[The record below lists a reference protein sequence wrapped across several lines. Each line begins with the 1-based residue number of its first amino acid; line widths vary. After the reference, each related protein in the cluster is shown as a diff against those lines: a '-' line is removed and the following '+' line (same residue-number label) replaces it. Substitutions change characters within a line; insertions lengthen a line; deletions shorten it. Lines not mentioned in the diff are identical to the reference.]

1 MSEPNLGG
9 FNSKPSNGESKDV
22 DPITPDVD
30 QVASE
35 LPEADVDQ
43 VASELP
49 EADVASGVD
58 EIVVTEAEVTEAEV
72 TEAPVME
79 NSVEQTAS
87 EEIAQDDQTES
98 PLNLPV
104 INTTYTSPDS
114 ENIEP
119 DSSIAALP
127 EEEVEK
133 TLTEP
138 ELRERIEKLTSEID
152 ELVDVAS
159 KSDAEMESEGENLEE
174 RIRVQEEFT
183 HWVAKRRSSYAWQ
196 LLNRLESHQKN
207 LELDEKLIRDFSESA
222 VSFPEGFGE
231 SLRKWFMKR
240 FWMNFSVSW
249 IAVLLLLLVNKFSA
263 QLSSFLASM
272 FGGNSFLKAGLN
284 AFLQQA
290 IGMTLGQVIGS
301 IFGFSLLHFFG
312 LLFAFSRKNSEHGQL
327 VKEETG
333 RTLAMETGIDD
344 VRNARELIDSLHPQ
358 VPQILEVLSLSLH
371 RPWVI
376 KSDSLLFSGSVP
388 DTATLPS
395 CVEVAVPTISRKSP
409 KYEELVLRTMN
420 EIQTSAWRSEAHTEI
435 IQRLAESI
443 GFGSDGMAIREL
455 DDDQRKSGK
464 RQLILTAGQNLESAE
479 LIGEKLVEKF
489 TRITQE
495 KVLPIAQPDVVS
507 LRPNPLE
514 GLELDGSLGS
524 SSSVPISKWEEKLG
538 EIADLASPWS
548 ISSFSEKGQALNR
561 HNEVE
566 SIFIASSRVPAKDGV
581 AKTVAVNPGAR
592 PFEVAIRVDLSAWCK
607 PDEVAI
613 FSDFKPTQEQVER
626 WAAKGGSTHG
636 QKIHVEEQDEQG
648 SDGSENLVI

>member
-1 MSEPNLGG
+1 MSDQNLDG
-9 FNSKPSNGESKDV
+9 FNSKPTKAETSYV
-22 DPITPDVD
+22 DPITPEPE
-30 QVASE
+30 VASSE
-35 LPEADVDQ
+35 LTEVETEVILGVDEADV
-43 VASELP
+43 P
-49 EADVASGVD
+49 EADVAEAD
-58 EIVVTEAEVTEAEV
+58 VTEVAVLDEDSS
-72 TEAPVME
+72 EAPL
-79 NSVEQTAS
+79 N
-87 EEIAQDDQTES
+87 
-98 PLNLPV
+98 PLMT
-104 INTTYTSPDS
+104 NTTYTSPDNES
-114 ENIEP
+114 SQPEVEESVSEP
-119 DSSIAALP
+119 DSSIEALP
-127 EEEVEK
+127 KEKVERK
-133 TLTEP
+133 LTEP
-138 ELRERIEKLTSEID
+138 ELRERIAKLTSEID

-159 KSDAEMESEGENLEE
+159 KSDAEMEIEGENLEE

-240 FWMNFSVSW
+240 FWMNFSISW
-249 IAVLLLLLVNKFSA
+249 IAILLLLLVNMFSP
-263 QLSSFLASM
+263 QLSSFLANI

-284 AFLQQA
+284 AFFQQA

-301 IFGFSLLHFFG
+301 IFGFSLLHFIG
-312 LLFAFSRKNSEHGQL
+312 LLFAFSRKNSEHSQL
-327 VKEETG
+327 VAEESG
-333 RTLAMETGIDD
+333 RALAMENGIDE
-344 VRNARELIDSLHPQ
+344 VRNARELLDSLHPQ

-395 CVEVAVPTISRKSP
+395 CVEVAVPVISRKSP

-443 GFGSDGMAIREL
+443 GLGSDGMAIREL

-479 LIGEKLVEKF
+479 VIGEKLVEKF

-495 KVLPIAQPDVVS
+495 NVLPIAQPDVVS

-514 GLELDGSLGS
+514 GLELDGSIGS

-548 ISSFSEKGQALNR
+548 ILSFSEKGQALNR
-561 HNEVE
+561 HNQVE
-566 SIFIASSRVPAKDGV
+566 SIFIASSRVRSKEGV
-581 AKTVAVNPGAR
+581 EKTVAVNPGAR

-626 WAAKGGSTHG
+626 WAKGGSTHG
-636 QKIHVEEQDEQG
+636 QNVHVDGQEEKG
-648 SDGSENLVI
+648 NDGSEHLVI

>member
-1 MSEPNLGG
+1 MLIMSEPNLGG
-9 FNSKPSNGESKDV
+9 LNSRPTDDGSKYV

-30 QVASE
+30 EVISE
-35 LPEADVDQ
+35 LPEV
-43 VASELP
+43 
-49 EADVASGVD
+49 
-58 EIVVTEAEVTEAEV
+58 EAEVTEEEVADVAVTEEEVADVALTDTEIAEVEV
-72 TEAPVME
+72 TEAAVPE
-79 NSVEQTAS
+79 T
-87 EEIAQDDQTES
+87 
-98 PLNLPV
+98 PLTPLMS
-104 INTTYTSPDS
+104 NTSYTSPAPES
-114 ENIEP
+114 TQPEVEESGLETSIEAQP
-119 DSSIAALP
+119 K
-127 EEEVEK
+127 EEVQRS
-133 TLTEP
+133 LTEP
-138 ELRERIEKLTSEID
+138 ELRERIQKLTSEID

-159 KSDAEMESEGENLEE
+159 KSDAAMESEGENLEE
-174 RIRVQEEFT
+174 RIRVQEDFT

-196 LLNRLESHQKN
+196 LLSRLETHKKN

-222 VSFPEGFGE
+222 VIFPEGFGE

-240 FWMNFSVSW
+240 FWMNFSISW
-249 IAVLLLLLVNKFSA
+249 IAIILLLLVNKFSS
-263 QLSSFLASM
+263 QLSSFLANL

-301 IFGFSLLHFFG
+301 IFGFSVLHFFG
-312 LLFAFSRKNSEHGQL
+312 LLFAFSRKNSEHDQL
-327 VKEETG
+327 VREENG
-333 RTLAMETGIDD
+333 RTLAMETGIDE

-420 EIQTSAWRSEAHTEI
+420 EIQTSAWRSEAHREI

-479 LIGEKLVEKF
+479 QIGERLVEKF

-495 KVLPIAQPDVVS
+495 SVLPEAQPDVIS

-524 SSSVPISKWEEKLG
+524 STSAPVSKWEEKLG

-548 ISSFSEKGQALNR
+548 ISTFSETGQTLNR
-561 HNEVE
+561 HNTVE
-566 SIFIASSRVPAKDGV
+566 SIFIASSKVPAKDGV
-581 AKTVAVNPGAR
+581 EKTVAVNPGAR

-607 PDEVAI
+607 PNEVAI
-613 FSDFKPTQEQVER
+613 FSDFKPTQEQIER

-636 QKIHVEEQDEQG
+636 QSVQVEGKKDEG
-648 SDGSENLVI
+648 TASAEHLVV

>member
-1 MSEPNLGG
+1 MSDQNLDG
-9 FNSKPSNGESKDV
+9 FNSKPTKAETSYV
-22 DPITPDVD
+22 DPITPEPDEVSSESTEVETEIILGVD
-30 QVASE
+30 
-35 LPEADVDQ
+35 
-43 VASELP
+43 
-49 EADVASGVD
+49 EADVAEADVAEAD
-58 EIVVTEAEVTEAEV
+58 VAEADVAEADVAEVAVLDEDSS
-72 TEAPVME
+72 EAPL
-79 NSVEQTAS
+79 N
-87 EEIAQDDQTES
+87 
-98 PLNLPV
+98 PLMT
-104 INTTYTSPDS
+104 NTTYTSPDNESSQPEVEES
-114 ENIEP
+114 ESEP
-119 DSSIAALP
+119 DSSIEALP
-127 EEEVEK
+127 KEKVERK
-133 TLTEP
+133 LTEP
-138 ELRERIEKLTSEID
+138 ELRERITKLTSEID

-240 FWMNFSVSW
+240 FWMNFSISW
-249 IAVLLLLLVNKFSA
+249 IAILLLLLVNMFSP
-263 QLSSFLASM
+263 QLSSFLANI

-284 AFLQQA
+284 AFFQQA

-301 IFGFSLLHFFG
+301 VFGFSLLHFFG
-312 LLFAFSRKNSEHGQL
+312 LLFAFSRKNSEHSQL
-327 VKEETG
+327 VAEESG
-333 RTLAMETGIDD
+333 RALAMENGIDE

-395 CVEVAVPTISRKSP
+395 CVEVAVPVISRKSP

-443 GFGSDGMAIREL
+443 GLGSDGMAIREL

-479 LIGEKLVEKF
+479 VIGEKLVEKF

-495 KVLPIAQPDVVS
+495 NVLPIAQPDVVS

-514 GLELDGSLGS
+514 GLELDGSIGS

-548 ISSFSEKGQALNR
+548 ISTFSETGQTLNR
-561 HNEVE
+561 HNQVE
-566 SIFIASSRVPAKDGV
+566 SIFIASSRVPAKVGV
-581 AKTVAVNPGAR
+581 EKTVAVNPGAR
-592 PFEVAIRVDLSAWCK
+592 PFEVAIRVDLSVWCK
-607 PDEVAI
+607 PNEVAI
-613 FSDFKPTQEQVER
+613 FSDFKPTQEQIDR
-626 WAAKGGSTHG
+626 WAKGGSTHG
-636 QKIHVEEQDEQG
+636 QDVNVDGIEEEG
-648 SDGSENLVI
+648 NDGSEHLVV

>member
-9 FNSKPSNGESKDV
+9 LNSRPNDDGSKYV
-22 DPITPDVD
+22 GPVTPDVD
-30 QVASE
+30 EVISE
-35 LPEADVDQ
+35 SPEV
-43 VASELP
+43 
-49 EADVASGVD
+49 
-58 EIVVTEAEVTEAEV
+58 EAEVTEEVTDEEAPEVEVADADVAEVEVAEAEV
-72 TEAPVME
+72 TEE
-79 NSVEQTAS
+79 AS
-87 EEIAQDDQTES
+87 PET
-98 PLNLPV
+98 PLTPLMT
-104 INTTYTSPDS
+104 NTSYTSPDLEGTQPEVEES
-114 ENIEP
+114 GLETL
-119 DSSIAALP
+119 IAAQP
-127 EEEVEK
+127 KEEVQRS
-133 TLTEP
+133 LTEP
-138 ELRERIEKLTSEID
+138 ELRERIQKLTSEID

-159 KSDAEMESEGENLEE
+159 KSDAAMESEGENLEE
-174 RIRVQEEFT
+174 RIRVQEDFT
-183 HWVAKRRSSYAWQ
+183 HWVAKRRSSYAWH
-196 LLNRLESHQKN
+196 LLSRLETHKKN

-240 FWMNFSVSW
+240 FWMNFSISW
-249 IAVLLLLLVNKFSA
+249 IAIILLLLVNKFSA
-263 QLSSFLASM
+263 ELSSFLANL

-301 IFGFSLLHFFG
+301 IFGFSVLHFFG
-312 LLFAFSRKNSEHGQL
+312 LLFAFSRKNSEHKQL
-327 VKEETG
+327 VAEESG
-333 RTLAMETGIDD
+333 RALAMENGIDE

-479 LIGEKLVEKF
+479 QIGERLVEKF

-495 KVLPIAQPDVVS
+495 RVLPEAQPDVIS

-524 SSSVPISKWEEKLG
+524 STSAPVSKWEEKLG

-548 ISSFSEKGQALNR
+548 ISTFSETGQTANR
-561 HNEVE
+561 HNQVE
-566 SIFIASSRVPAKDGV
+566 SIFIASSKVPAKEGV
-581 AKTVAVNPGAR
+581 EKTVAVNPGAR

-607 PDEVAI
+607 PNEVAI
-613 FSDFKPTQEQVER
+613 FSDFKPTQEQLER

-636 QKIHVEEQDEQG
+636 QKVPVEGKDEEG
-648 SDGSENLVI
+648 TESTEHLVI

>member
-9 FNSKPSNGESKDV
+9 LNSRPNDDGSKYV
-22 DPITPDVD
+22 GPVTPDVD
-30 QVASE
+30 EVISE
-35 LPEADVDQ
+35 SPEV
-43 VASELP
+43 
-49 EADVASGVD
+49 EA
-58 EIVVTEAEVTEAEV
+58 EVTEEVTDEEVTDEEAPDVEVTEAEV
-72 TEAPVME
+72 TEE
-79 NSVEQTAS
+79 AS
-87 EEIAQDDQTES
+87 PET
-98 PLNLPV
+98 PLTPLMT
-104 INTTYTSPDS
+104 NTSYTSPDLEGTQPEVEES
-114 ENIEP
+114 GLETL
-119 DSSIAALP
+119 IAARP
-127 EEEVEK
+127 KEEVQRS
-133 TLTEP
+133 LTEP
-138 ELRERIEKLTSEID
+138 ELRERIQKLTSEID

-159 KSDAEMESEGENLEE
+159 KSDAAMESEGENLEE
-174 RIRVQEEFT
+174 RIRVQEDFT
-183 HWVAKRRSSYAWQ
+183 HWVAKRRSSYAWH
-196 LLNRLESHQKN
+196 LLSRLETHKKN

-240 FWMNFSVSW
+240 FWMNFSISW
-249 IAVLLLLLVNKFSA
+249 IAIILLLLVNKFSA
-263 QLSSFLASM
+263 ELSSFLASI
-272 FGGNSFLKAGLN
+272 FNGNSFLKAGLN

-290 IGMTLGQVIGS
+290 IGMTLGQVIGG
-301 IFGFSLLHFFG
+301 IFGFSVLHFFG
-312 LLFAFSRKNSEHGQL
+312 LLFAFSRKNSEHKQL
-327 VKEETG
+327 VAEESG
-333 RTLAMETGIDD
+333 RALAMENGIEE

-479 LIGEKLVEKF
+479 QIGERLVEKF

-495 KVLPIAQPDVVS
+495 RVLPEVQPDVIS

-524 SSSVPISKWEEKLG
+524 STSAPVSKWEEKLG

-548 ISSFSEKGQALNR
+548 ISTFSETGQTANR
-561 HNEVE
+561 HNQVE
-566 SIFIASSRVPAKDGV
+566 SIFIASSKVPAKEGV
-581 AKTVAVNPGAR
+581 EKTVAVNPGAR

-607 PDEVAI
+607 PNEVAI
-613 FSDFKPTQEQVER
+613 FSDFKPTQEQLER

-636 QKIHVEEQDEQG
+636 QKVPVEGREEEG
-648 SDGSENLVI
+648 TESTEHLVI

>member
-9 FNSKPSNGESKDV
+9 LNSRPNDDGSKYV
-22 DPITPDVD
+22 GPVTPDVD
-30 QVASE
+30 EVISE
-35 LPEADVDQ
+35 SPEV
-43 VASELP
+43 
-49 EADVASGVD
+49 EA
-58 EIVVTEAEVTEAEV
+58 EAEVTEEVTDEEAPEVEVADADVAEVEVAEAEV
-72 TEAPVME
+72 TEE
-79 NSVEQTAS
+79 AS
-87 EEIAQDDQTES
+87 PET
-98 PLNLPV
+98 PLTPLMT
-104 INTTYTSPDS
+104 NTSYTSPDLEGTQPEVEES
-114 ENIEP
+114 GLETL
-119 DSSIAALP
+119 IAAQP
-127 EEEVEK
+127 KEEVQRS
-133 TLTEP
+133 LTEP
-138 ELRERIEKLTSEID
+138 ELRERIQKLTSEID

-159 KSDAEMESEGENLEE
+159 KSDAAMESEGENLEE
-174 RIRVQEEFT
+174 RIRVQEDFT
-183 HWVAKRRSSYAWQ
+183 HWVAKRRSSYAWH
-196 LLNRLESHQKN
+196 LLSRLETHKKN

-240 FWMNFSVSW
+240 FWMNFSISW
-249 IAVLLLLLVNKFSA
+249 IAIILLLLVNKFSA
-263 QLSSFLASM
+263 ELSSFLANL

-301 IFGFSLLHFFG
+301 IFGFSVLHFFG
-312 LLFAFSRKNSEHGQL
+312 LLFAFSRKNSEHKQL
-327 VKEETG
+327 VAEESG
-333 RTLAMETGIDD
+333 RALAMENGIDE

-479 LIGEKLVEKF
+479 QIGERLVEKF

-495 KVLPIAQPDVVS
+495 RVLPEAQPDVIS

-524 SSSVPISKWEEKLG
+524 STSAPVSKWEEKLG

-548 ISSFSEKGQALNR
+548 ISTFSETGQTANR
-561 HNEVE
+561 HNQVE
-566 SIFIASSRVPAKDGV
+566 SIFIASSKVPAKEGV
-581 AKTVAVNPGAR
+581 VKTVAVNPGAR

-607 PDEVAI
+607 PNEVAI

-636 QKIHVEEQDEQG
+636 QSIYVEGKEEEG
-648 SDGSENLVI
+648 TEGSEHLVI

>member
-9 FNSKPSNGESKDV
+9 LNSRPNDDGSKYV
-22 DPITPDVD
+22 GPVTPDVD
-30 QVASE
+30 EVISE
-35 LPEADVDQ
+35 LPEAEVTEDVADEEVTE
-43 VASELP
+43 VAS
-49 EADVASGVD
+49 A
-58 EIVVTEAEVTEAEV
+58 EAEVTEVEVAEAVVPETPV
-72 TEAPVME
+72 T
-79 NSVEQTAS
+79 
-87 EEIAQDDQTES
+87 
-98 PLNLPV
+98 PLMT
-104 INTTYTSPDS
+104 NTSYTSPDLES
-114 ENIEP
+114 TQPEIEE
-119 DSSIAALP
+119 SGLEASIAALP
-127 EEEVEK
+127 KEEVQRS
-133 TLTEP
+133 LTEP
-138 ELRERIEKLTSEID
+138 ELRERIQKLTSEID

-159 KSDAEMESEGENLEE
+159 KSDAAMESEGENLEE
-174 RIRVQEEFT
+174 RIRVQEDFT

-196 LLNRLESHQKN
+196 LLSRLETHKKN

-240 FWMNFSVSW
+240 FWMNFSISW
-249 IAVLLLLLVNKFSA
+249 IAIILLLIVNKFSA
-263 QLSSFLASM
+263 ELSSFLANL

-301 IFGFSLLHFFG
+301 IFGFSVLHFFG
-312 LLFAFSRKNSEHGQL
+312 LLFAFSRKNSEHKQL
-327 VKEETG
+327 VAEESG
-333 RTLAMETGIDD
+333 RALAMENGIDE

-479 LIGEKLVEKF
+479 QIGERLVEKF

-495 KVLPIAQPDVVS
+495 SVLPEAQPDVIS

-524 SSSVPISKWEEKLG
+524 STSAPVSKWEEKLG

-548 ISSFSEKGQALNR
+548 ISTFSETGQALNR
-561 HNEVE
+561 HNGVE
-566 SIFIASSRVPAKDGV
+566 SIFIASAKVPAKEGV
-581 AKTVAVNPGAR
+581 EKTVAVNPGAR

-607 PDEVAI
+607 PNEVAI
-613 FSDFKPTQEQVER
+613 FSDFKPTQEQLER

-636 QKIHVEEQDEQG
+636 QKVHVEGKDEEG
-648 SDGSENLVI
+648 TESTEHLVI

>member
-9 FNSKPSNGESKDV
+9 LNSRPNDDGSKYV
-22 DPITPDVD
+22 GPVTPDVD
-30 QVASE
+30 EVISD
-35 LPEADVDQ
+35 LPEV
-43 VASELP
+43 
-49 EADVASGVD
+49 
-58 EIVVTEAEVTEAEV
+58 EAEVTEEVTDEEVPEVEVADVAVTDAEIAEVEV
-72 TEAPVME
+72 TEVAVPE
-79 NSVEQTAS
+79 T
-87 EEIAQDDQTES
+87 
-98 PLNLPV
+98 PLTPLMT
-104 INTTYTSPDS
+104 NTSYTSPDLEGTQPEVEES
-114 ENIEP
+114 GLETL
-119 DSSIAALP
+119 IAAQP
-127 EEEVEK
+127 KEEVQRS
-133 TLTEP
+133 LTEP

-159 KSDAEMESEGENLEE
+159 KSDAAMESEGENLEE
-174 RIRVQEEFT
+174 RIRVQEDFT
-183 HWVAKRRSSYAWQ
+183 HWVAKRRSSYAWH
-196 LLNRLESHQKN
+196 LLSRLETHKKN

-240 FWMNFSVSW
+240 FWMNFSISW
-249 IAVLLLLLVNKFSA
+249 IAIILLLLVNKFSA
-263 QLSSFLASM
+263 ELSSFLASI
-272 FGGNSFLKAGLN
+272 FNGNSFLKAGLN

-290 IGMTLGQVIGS
+290 IGMTLGQVIGG
-301 IFGFSLLHFFG
+301 IFGFSVLHFFG
-312 LLFAFSRKNSEHGQL
+312 LLFAFSRKNSEHKQL
-327 VKEETG
+327 VAEESG
-333 RTLAMETGIDD
+333 RALAMENGIDE

-479 LIGEKLVEKF
+479 QIGERLVEKF

-495 KVLPIAQPDVVS
+495 RVLPEAQPDVIS

-524 SSSVPISKWEEKLG
+524 STSAPVSKWEEKLG

-548 ISSFSEKGQALNR
+548 ISTFSETGQTANR
-561 HNEVE
+561 HNQVE
-566 SIFIASSRVPAKDGV
+566 SIFIASSKVPAKEGV
-581 AKTVAVNPGAR
+581 EKTVAVNPGAR

-607 PDEVAI
+607 PNEVAI
-613 FSDFKPTQEQVER
+613 FSDFKPTQEQLER
-626 WAAKGGSTHG
+626 WAANGGSTHG
-636 QKIHVEEQDEQG
+636 QKVPVEGKDEEG
-648 SDGSENLVI
+648 TESTEHLVI

>member
-1 MSEPNLGG
+1 MSDPTLGG
-9 FNSKPSNGESKDV
+9 INSRPNDDGSKYV
-22 DPITPDVD
+22 GPVTPDVD
-30 QVASE
+30 EVISE
-35 LPEADVDQ
+35 SPEV
-43 VASELP
+43 
-49 EADVASGVD
+49 
-58 EIVVTEAEVTEAEV
+58 EAEVTPEVTQAEV
-72 TEAPVME
+72 TE
-79 NSVEQTAS
+79 VEVADVAVTDA
-87 EEIAQDDQTES
+87 EIAEVEVTEVAVPET
-98 PLNLPV
+98 PLTPLMT
-104 INTTYTSPDS
+104 NTSYTSPDLEGTQPEVEES
-114 ENIEP
+114 GLEA
-119 DSSIAALP
+119 SVAAQP
-127 EEEVEK
+127 KEEVQRS
-133 TLTEP
+133 LTEP
-138 ELRERIEKLTSEID
+138 ELRERIQKLTSEID

-159 KSDAEMESEGENLEE
+159 KSDAAMESEGENLEE
-174 RIRVQEEFT
+174 RIRVQEDFT

-196 LLNRLESHQKN
+196 LLSRLETHKKN

-240 FWMNFSVSW
+240 FWMNFSISW
-249 IAVLLLLLVNKFSA
+249 IAIILLLLVNKFSSE
-263 QLSSFLASM
+263 LSSFLANL

-301 IFGFSLLHFFG
+301 IFGFSVLHFFG
-312 LLFAFSRKNSEHGQL
+312 LLFAFSRKNSEHKQL
-327 VKEETG
+327 VAEESG
-333 RTLAMETGIDD
+333 RALAMENGIDE

-479 LIGEKLVEKF
+479 QIGERLVEKF

-495 KVLPIAQPDVVS
+495 RVLPEAQPDVIS

-524 SSSVPISKWEEKLG
+524 STSAPVSKWEEKLG

-548 ISSFSEKGQALNR
+548 ISTFSETGQTANR
-561 HNEVE
+561 HNQVE
-566 SIFIASSRVPAKDGV
+566 SIFIASAKVPAKEGV
-581 AKTVAVNPGAR
+581 EKTVAVNPGAR

-607 PDEVAI
+607 PNEVAI
-613 FSDFKPTQEQVER
+613 FSDFKPTQEQLER

-636 QKIHVEEQDEQG
+636 QKVHAEGKDEEGTE
-648 SDGSENLVI
+648 STEHLVI

>member
-9 FNSKPSNGESKDV
+9 LNSRPNDDGSKYV
-22 DPITPDVD
+22 GPVTPDVD
-30 QVASE
+30 EVISE
-35 LPEADVDQ
+35 SPEV
-43 VASELP
+43 
-49 EADVASGVD
+49 EA
-58 EIVVTEAEVTEAEV
+58 EAEVTEEVTDEEAPEVEVADADVAEVEVAEAEV
-72 TEAPVME
+72 TEE
-79 NSVEQTAS
+79 AS
-87 EEIAQDDQTES
+87 PET
-98 PLNLPV
+98 PLTPLMT
-104 INTTYTSPDS
+104 NTSYTSPDLEGTQPEVEES
-114 ENIEP
+114 GLETL
-119 DSSIAALP
+119 IAAQP
-127 EEEVEK
+127 KEEVQRS
-133 TLTEP
+133 LTES
-138 ELRERIEKLTSEID
+138 ELRERIQKLTSEID

-159 KSDAEMESEGENLEE
+159 KSDAAMESEGENLEE
-174 RIRVQEEFT
+174 RIRVQEDFT
-183 HWVAKRRSSYAWQ
+183 HWVAKRRSSYAWH
-196 LLNRLESHQKN
+196 LLSRLETHKKN

-240 FWMNFSVSW
+240 FWMNFSISW
-249 IAVLLLLLVNKFSA
+249 IAIILLLLVNKFSA
-263 QLSSFLASM
+263 ELSSFLANL

-301 IFGFSLLHFFG
+301 IFGFSVLHFFG
-312 LLFAFSRKNSEHGQL
+312 LLFAFSRKNSEHKQL
-327 VKEETG
+327 VAEESG
-333 RTLAMETGIDD
+333 RALAMENGIDE

-479 LIGEKLVEKF
+479 QIGERLVEKF

-495 KVLPIAQPDVVS
+495 RVLPEAQPDVIS

-524 SSSVPISKWEEKLG
+524 STSAPVSKWEEKLG

-548 ISSFSEKGQALNR
+548 ISTFSETGQTANR
-561 HNEVE
+561 HNQVE
-566 SIFIASSRVPAKDGV
+566 SIFIASSKVPAKEGV
-581 AKTVAVNPGAR
+581 EKTVAVNPGAR

-607 PDEVAI
+607 PNEVAI
-613 FSDFKPTQEQVER
+613 FSDFKPTQEQLER

-636 QKIHVEEQDEQG
+636 QKVPVEGKDEEG
-648 SDGSENLVI
+648 TESTEHLVI

>member
-1 MSEPNLGG
+1 MSDENLEG
-9 FNSKPSNGESKDV
+9 FNSKPTTAGSKY
-22 DPITPDVD
+22 PITPDADLVPSEMNDEAAEVTLGVD
-30 QVASE
+30 EVDVA
-35 LPEADVDQ
+35 EADVT
-43 VASELP
+43 
-49 EADVASGVD
+49 EADVTEAD
-58 EIVVTEAEVTEAEV
+58 VTEVAVPDEDTSGA
-72 TEAPVME
+72 
-79 NSVEQTAS
+79 
-87 EEIAQDDQTES
+87 
-98 PLNLPV
+98 PLNPLMT
-104 INTTYTSPDS
+104 NTTYTSPDNESSQPEVEELES
-114 ENIEP
+114 ELEPEPAIE
-119 DSSIAALP
+119 ALP
-127 EEEVEK
+127 KEKVERK
-133 TLTEP
+133 LTEP

-159 KSDAEMESEGENLEE
+159 KSDAEMEIEGENLEE
-174 RIRVQEEFT
+174 RMRVQEEFT

-196 LLNRLESHQKN
+196 LLNRLEGHQKN

-240 FWMNFSVSW
+240 FWMNFSISW
-249 IAVLLLLLVNKFSA
+249 VAILLLLLVNKFSA
-263 QLSSFLASM
+263 QLSSFLVNM
-272 FGGNSFLKAGLN
+272 FDGNSFLKTGLN

-301 IFGFSLLHFFG
+301 IFGVSFLHFFG
-312 LLFAFSRKNSEHGQL
+312 LLFAFSRKNSEHRQL
-327 VKEETG
+327 IAVETE
-333 RTLAMETGIDD
+333 RTLAMEKGINE

-395 CVEVAVPTISRKSP
+395 CVEVAVPVISRKSL
-409 KYEELVLRTMN
+409 KYEELVLKTMN
-420 EIQTSAWRSEAHTEI
+420 KIQTPAWRAEAHNAI

-495 KVLPIAQPDVVS
+495 DVLPDAQPDVIS

-514 GLELDGSLGS
+514 GLELDGSIGS

-561 HNEVE
+561 HNQVE
-566 SIFIASSRVPAKDGV
+566 SIFIASSRVPAKEGV
-581 AKTVAVNPGAR
+581 EKTVAVNPGAR

-626 WAAKGGSTHG
+626 WAKGGSTHG
-636 QKIHVEEQDEQG
+636 QDVHVDGKEEKG
-648 SDGSENLVI
+648 NDGSEHLVV

>member
-9 FNSKPSNGESKDV
+9 LNSRPNDDGSKYV
-22 DPITPDVD
+22 GPVTPDVD
-30 QVASE
+30 EVISE
-35 LPEADVDQ
+35 LPEAEVTEDVADEEAPE
-43 VASELP
+43 VAVA
-49 EADVASGVD
+49 EADVA
-58 EIVVTEAEVTEAEV
+58 EEA
-72 TEAPVME
+72 
-79 NSVEQTAS
+79 
-87 EEIAQDDQTES
+87 S
-98 PLNLPV
+98 PETPLTPLMT
-104 INTTYTSPDS
+104 NTSYTSPDLEGTQPEVEES
-114 ENIEP
+114 GLEA
-119 DSSIAALP
+119 SIAAQP
-127 EEEVEK
+127 KEEVQRS
-133 TLTEP
+133 LTEP
-138 ELRERIEKLTSEID
+138 ELRERIQKLTSEID

-159 KSDAEMESEGENLEE
+159 KSDAAMESEGENLEE
-174 RIRVQEEFT
+174 RIRVQEDFT
-183 HWVAKRRSSYAWQ
+183 HWVAKRRSSYAWH
-196 LLNRLESHQKN
+196 LLSRLETHKKN

-240 FWMNFSVSW
+240 FWMNFSISW
-249 IAVLLLLLVNKFSA
+249 IAIILLLIVNKFSA
-263 QLSSFLASM
+263 ELSSFLANL

-290 IGMTLGQVIGS
+290 IGMTLGQVIGG
-301 IFGFSLLHFFG
+301 IFGFSVLHFFG
-312 LLFAFSRKNSEHGQL
+312 LLFAFSRKNSEHKQL
-327 VKEETG
+327 VAEESG
-333 RTLAMETGIDD
+333 RALAMENGIDE

-479 LIGEKLVEKF
+479 QIGERLVEKF

-495 KVLPIAQPDVVS
+495 RVLPEAQPDVIS

-524 SSSVPISKWEEKLG
+524 STSAPVSKWEEKLG

-548 ISSFSEKGQALNR
+548 ISTFSETGQTANR
-561 HNEVE
+561 HNQVE
-566 SIFIASSRVPAKDGV
+566 SIFIASSKVPAKEGV
-581 AKTVAVNPGAR
+581 EKTVAVNPGAR

-607 PDEVAI
+607 PNEVAI
-613 FSDFKPTQEQVER
+613 FSDFKPTQEQLER

-636 QKIHVEEQDEQG
+636 QKVHVEGKDEEG
-648 SDGSENLVI
+648 TESTEHLVI

>member
-9 FNSKPSNGESKDV
+9 LNSRPNDDGSKYV
-22 DPITPDVD
+22 GPVTPDVD
-30 QVASE
+30 EVISE
-35 LPEADVDQ
+35 SPEVEAEVTEEVTDEEAPDV
-43 VASELP
+43 E
-49 EADVASGVD
+49 
-58 EIVVTEAEVTEAEV
+58 VTEAEVTEAEV
-72 TEAPVME
+72 TEE
-79 NSVEQTAS
+79 AS
-87 EEIAQDDQTES
+87 PET
-98 PLNLPV
+98 PLTPLMT
-104 INTTYTSPDS
+104 NTSYTSPDLEGTQPEVEES
-114 ENIEP
+114 GLETL
-119 DSSIAALP
+119 IAARP
-127 EEEVEK
+127 KEEVQRS
-133 TLTEP
+133 LTEP
-138 ELRERIEKLTSEID
+138 ELRERIQKLTSEID

-159 KSDAEMESEGENLEE
+159 KSDAAMESEGENLEE
-174 RIRVQEEFT
+174 RIRVQEDFT
-183 HWVAKRRSSYAWQ
+183 HWVAKRRSSYAWH
-196 LLNRLESHQKN
+196 LLSRLETHKKN

-240 FWMNFSVSW
+240 FWMNFSISW
-249 IAVLLLLLVNKFSA
+249 IAIILLLLVNKFSA
-263 QLSSFLASM
+263 ELSSFLASI
-272 FGGNSFLKAGLN
+272 FNGNSFLKAGLN

-290 IGMTLGQVIGS
+290 IGMTLGQVIGG
-301 IFGFSLLHFFG
+301 IFGFSVLHFFG
-312 LLFAFSRKNSEHGQL
+312 LLFAFSRKNSEHKQL
-327 VKEETG
+327 VAEESG
-333 RTLAMETGIDD
+333 RALAMENGIEE

-395 CVEVAVPTISRKSP
+395 CVEVAVPTISRKSL

-479 LIGEKLVEKF
+479 QIGERLVEKF

-495 KVLPIAQPDVVS
+495 RVLPEVQPDVIS

-524 SSSVPISKWEEKLG
+524 STSAPVSKWEEKLG

-548 ISSFSEKGQALNR
+548 ISTFSETGQTANR
-561 HNEVE
+561 HNQVE
-566 SIFIASSRVPAKDGV
+566 SIFIASSKVPAKEGV
-581 AKTVAVNPGAR
+581 EKTVAVNPGAR

-607 PDEVAI
+607 PNEVAI
-613 FSDFKPTQEQVER
+613 FSDFKPTQEQLER

-636 QKIHVEEQDEQG
+636 QKVPVEGREEEG
-648 SDGSENLVI
+648 TESTEHLVI

>member
-1 MSEPNLGG
+1 
-9 FNSKPSNGESKDV
+9 
-22 DPITPDVD
+22 
-30 QVASE
+30 
-35 LPEADVDQ
+35 
-43 VASELP
+43 
-49 EADVASGVD
+49 
-58 EIVVTEAEVTEAEV
+58 
-72 TEAPVME
+72 
-79 NSVEQTAS
+79 
-87 EEIAQDDQTES
+87 
-98 PLNLPV
+98 
-104 INTTYTSPDS
+104 
-114 ENIEP
+114 
-119 DSSIAALP
+119 
-127 EEEVEK
+127 
-133 TLTEP
+133 
-138 ELRERIEKLTSEID
+138 
-152 ELVDVAS
+152 
-159 KSDAEMESEGENLEE
+159 MESEGENLEE
-174 RIRVQEEFT
+174 RIRVQEDFT

-196 LLNRLESHQKN
+196 LLSRLETHKKN

-240 FWMNFSVSW
+240 FWMNFSISW
-249 IAVLLLLLVNKFSA
+249 IAIILLLLVNKFSA
-263 QLSSFLASM
+263 ELSSFLANL

-301 IFGFSLLHFFG
+301 IFGFSVLHFFG
-312 LLFAFSRKNSEHGQL
+312 LLFAFSRKNSEHKQL
-327 VKEETG
+327 VAEESG
-333 RTLAMETGIDD
+333 RALAMENGIDE

-479 LIGEKLVEKF
+479 QIGERLVEKY

-495 KVLPIAQPDVVS
+495 SVLPEAQPDVIS
-507 LRPNPLE
+507 LRPNPLA
-514 GLELDGSLGS
+514 GLELDGSLGIS
-524 SSSVPISKWEEKLG
+524 TSAPVSKWEEKLG

-548 ISSFSEKGQALNR
+548 ISTFSETGQALNR
-561 HNEVE
+561 HNTVE
-566 SIFIASSRVPAKDGV
+566 SIFIASSKVPAKEGV
-581 AKTVAVNPGAR
+581 EKTVAVNPGAR

-607 PDEVAI
+607 PNEVAI
-613 FSDFKPTQEQVER
+613 FSDFKPTQEQLER

-636 QKIHVEEQDEQG
+636 QKVPVEGKKDEG
-648 SDGSENLVI
+648 TAGAEHLVI

>member
-1 MSEPNLGG
+1 MSDQNLDG
-9 FNSKPSNGESKDV
+9 FNSKPTKDETKNV
-22 DPITPDVD
+22 DPVTPEVD
-30 QVASE
+30 EVISE
-35 LPEADVDQ
+35 LPEAEAEITQGVTDAQ
-43 VASELP
+43 VTGAEVAEVEVAEVALP
-49 EADVASGVD
+49 E
-58 EIVVTEAEVTEAEV
+58 T
-72 TEAPVME
+72 
-79 NSVEQTAS
+79 
-87 EEIAQDDQTES
+87 
-98 PLNLPV
+98 PLTPLMT
-104 INTTYTSPDS
+104 NTSYTSPDL
-114 ENIEP
+114 ENTQPEVEE
-119 DSSIAALP
+119 SGLETLIAAQP
-127 EEEVEK
+127 KEEVQRS
-133 TLTEP
+133 LTEP
-138 ELRERIEKLTSEID
+138 ELRERIQQLTSEID

-159 KSDAEMESEGENLEE
+159 KSDAAMESEGENLEE
-174 RIRVQEEFT
+174 RIRVQEDFT
-183 HWVAKRRSSYAWQ
+183 HWVAKRRSSYAWH
-196 LLNRLESHQKN
+196 LLSRLETHKKN

-240 FWMNFSVSW
+240 FWMNFSISW
-249 IAVLLLLLVNKFSA
+249 IAIILLLLVNKFSA
-263 QLSSFLASM
+263 ELSSFLANL

-301 IFGFSLLHFFG
+301 IFGFSVLHFFG
-312 LLFAFSRKNSEHGQL
+312 LLFAFSRKNSEHKQL
-327 VKEETG
+327 VAEESG
-333 RTLAMETGIDD
+333 RALAMENGIDE
-344 VRNARELIDSLHPQ
+344 VRNARELIDSVHPQ

-395 CVEVAVPTISRKSP
+395 CVEVAVPTIYRKSP

-479 LIGEKLVEKF
+479 QIGERLVEKF

-495 KVLPIAQPDVVS
+495 RVLPEAQPDVIS

-524 SSSVPISKWEEKLG
+524 STSAPVSKWEEKLG

-548 ISSFSEKGQALNR
+548 ISTFSETGQALNR
-561 HNEVE
+561 HNGVE
-566 SIFIASSRVPAKDGV
+566 SIFIASSKVPAKEGV
-581 AKTVAVNPGAR
+581 VKTVAVNPGAR

-607 PDEVAI
+607 PNEVAI
-613 FSDFKPTQEQVER
+613 FSDFKPTQEQLER

-636 QKIHVEEQDEQG
+636 QRVHVDGQEEEG
-648 SDGSENLVI
+648 NEGSEHLVI

>member
-9 FNSKPSNGESKDV
+9 LNSRPNDDGSKYV
-22 DPITPDVD
+22 GPVTPDVD
-30 QVASE
+30 EVISE
-35 LPEADVDQ
+35 SPEV
-43 VASELP
+43 
-49 EADVASGVD
+49 
-58 EIVVTEAEVTEAEV
+58 EAEVTEEVTDEEAPEVEVADADVAEVEVAEAEV
-72 TEAPVME
+72 TEEALPE
-79 NSVEQTAS
+79 T
-87 EEIAQDDQTES
+87 
-98 PLNLPV
+98 PLTPLMT
-104 INTTYTSPDS
+104 NTSYTSPDLEGTQPEVEES
-114 ENIEP
+114 GLETL
-119 DSSIAALP
+119 IAAQP
-127 EEEVEK
+127 KEEVQRS
-133 TLTEP
+133 LTEP
-138 ELRERIEKLTSEID
+138 ELRERIQKLTSEID

-159 KSDAEMESEGENLEE
+159 KSDAAMESEGENLEE
-174 RIRVQEEFT
+174 RIRVQEDFT
-183 HWVAKRRSSYAWQ
+183 HWVAKRRSSYAWH
-196 LLNRLESHQKN
+196 LLSRLETHKKN

-240 FWMNFSVSW
+240 FWMNFSISW
-249 IAVLLLLLVNKFSA
+249 IAIILLLLVNKFSA
-263 QLSSFLASM
+263 ELSSFLANL

-301 IFGFSLLHFFG
+301 IFGFSVLHFFG
-312 LLFAFSRKNSEHGQL
+312 LLFAFSRKNSEHKQL
-327 VKEETG
+327 VAEESG
-333 RTLAMETGIDD
+333 RALAMENGIDE

-479 LIGEKLVEKF
+479 QIGERLVEKF

-495 KVLPIAQPDVVS
+495 RVLPEAQPDVIS

-524 SSSVPISKWEEKLG
+524 STSAPVSKWEEKLG

-548 ISSFSEKGQALNR
+548 ISTFSETGQTANR
-561 HNEVE
+561 HNQVE
-566 SIFIASSRVPAKDGV
+566 SIFIASSKVPAKEGV
-581 AKTVAVNPGAR
+581 EKTVAVNPGAR

-607 PDEVAI
+607 PNEVAI
-613 FSDFKPTQEQVER
+613 FSDFKPTQEQLER
-626 WAAKGGSTHG
+626 WAANGGSTHG
-636 QKIHVEEQDEQG
+636 QKVPVEGKDEEG
-648 SDGSENLVI
+648 TESTEHLVI

>member
-1 MSEPNLGG
+1 MSEQNLDG
-9 FNSKPSNGESKDV
+9 FNSKPTKAEANYA
-22 DPITPDVD
+22 DPITPEPDEVS
-30 QVASE
+30 SE
-35 LPEADVDQ
+35 STEV
-43 VASELP
+43 
-49 EADVASGVD
+49 
-58 EIVVTEAEVTEAEV
+58 EAEVTYNDEAAV
-72 TEAPVME
+72 TEAPVLE
-79 NSVEQTAS
+79 NSTEDVVS
-87 EEIAQDDQTES
+87 EEISQGDQIEAPS
-98 PLNLPV
+98 NAPI
-104 INTTYTSPDS
+104 INTTYTSPDNESSQPEVEES
-114 ENIEP
+114 ESEQ
-119 DSSIAALP
+119 DSSIEALP
-127 EEEVEK
+127 KEKVERK
-133 TLTEP
+133 LTEP
-138 ELRERIEKLTSEID
+138 ELRERITKLTSEID

-240 FWMNFSVSW
+240 FWMNFSISW
-249 IAVLLLLLVNKFSA
+249 IAILLLLLVNMFSP
-263 QLSSFLASM
+263 QLSSFLANI
-272 FGGNSFLKAGLN
+272 FGGSSFLKAGLN
-284 AFLQQA
+284 AFFQQA

-301 IFGFSLLHFFG
+301 VFGFSLLHFFG
-312 LLFAFSRKNSEHGQL
+312 LLFAFSRKNSEHSQL
-327 VKEETG
+327 VAEESG
-333 RTLAMETGIDD
+333 RALAMENGIDE

-395 CVEVAVPTISRKSP
+395 CVEVAVPVISRKSP

-443 GFGSDGMAIREL
+443 GLGSDGMAIREL

-479 LIGEKLVEKF
+479 VIGEKLVEKF

-495 KVLPIAQPDVVS
+495 NVLPIAQPDVVS

-514 GLELDGSLGS
+514 GLELDGSIGS

-548 ISSFSEKGQALNR
+548 ISTFSETGQNLNR
-561 HNEVE
+561 HNQVE
-566 SIFIASSRVPAKDGV
+566 SIFIASSRVPAKVGV
-581 AKTVAVNPGAR
+581 EKTVAVNPGAR
-592 PFEVAIRVDLSAWCK
+592 PFEVAIRVDLSVWCK
-607 PDEVAI
+607 PNEVAI
-613 FSDFKPTQEQVER
+613 FSDFKPTQEQIDR
-626 WAAKGGSTHG
+626 WAKGGSTHG
-636 QKIHVEEQDEQG
+636 QDVNVDGIEEEG
-648 SDGSENLVI
+648 NDGSEHLVV

>member
-9 FNSKPSNGESKDV
+9 LNSRPNDDGSKYV
-22 DPITPDVD
+22 GPVTPDVD
-30 QVASE
+30 EVISE
-35 LPEADVDQ
+35 SPEV
-43 VASELP
+43 
-49 EADVASGVD
+49 
-58 EIVVTEAEVTEAEV
+58 EAEVTEEVTDEEAPEVEVADADVAEVEVAEAEV
-72 TEAPVME
+72 TEEALPE
-79 NSVEQTAS
+79 T
-87 EEIAQDDQTES
+87 
-98 PLNLPV
+98 PLTPLMT
-104 INTTYTSPDS
+104 NTSYTSPDLEGTQPEVEES
-114 ENIEP
+114 GLETL
-119 DSSIAALP
+119 IAAQP
-127 EEEVEK
+127 KEEVQRS
-133 TLTEP
+133 LTEP
-138 ELRERIEKLTSEID
+138 ELRERIQKLTSEID

-159 KSDAEMESEGENLEE
+159 KSDAAMESEGENLEE
-174 RIRVQEEFT
+174 RIRVQEDFT
-183 HWVAKRRSSYAWQ
+183 HWVAKRRSSYAWH
-196 LLNRLESHQKN
+196 LLSRLETHKKN

-240 FWMNFSVSW
+240 FWMNFSISW
-249 IAVLLLLLVNKFSA
+249 IAIILLLLVNKFSA
-263 QLSSFLASM
+263 ELSSFLANL

-301 IFGFSLLHFFG
+301 IFGFSVLHFFG
-312 LLFAFSRKNSEHGQL
+312 LLFAFSRKNSEHKQL
-327 VKEETG
+327 VAEESG
-333 RTLAMETGIDD
+333 RALAMENGIDE

-479 LIGEKLVEKF
+479 QIGERLVEKF

-495 KVLPIAQPDVVS
+495 RVLPEAQPDVIS

-524 SSSVPISKWEEKLG
+524 STSAPVSKWEEKLG

-548 ISSFSEKGQALNR
+548 ISTFSETGQTANR
-561 HNEVE
+561 HNQVE
-566 SIFIASSRVPAKDGV
+566 SIFIASSKVPAKEGV
-581 AKTVAVNPGAR
+581 EKTVAVNPGAR

-607 PDEVAI
+607 PNEVAI
-613 FSDFKPTQEQVER
+613 FSDFKPTQEQLER

-636 QKIHVEEQDEQG
+636 QKVPVEGKDEEG
-648 SDGSENLVI
+648 TESTEHLVI

>member
-9 FNSKPSNGESKDV
+9 LNSRPNDDGSKYV
-22 DPITPDVD
+22 GPVTPDVD
-30 QVASE
+30 EVISE
-35 LPEADVDQ
+35 LPEAEVTEDVADEEVTE
-43 VASELP
+43 VAS
-49 EADVASGVD
+49 A
-58 EIVVTEAEVTEAEV
+58 EAEVTEVEVAEAVVPETPV
-72 TEAPVME
+72 T
-79 NSVEQTAS
+79 
-87 EEIAQDDQTES
+87 
-98 PLNLPV
+98 PLMT
-104 INTTYTSPDS
+104 NTSYTSPDLES
-114 ENIEP
+114 TQPEIEE
-119 DSSIAALP
+119 SGLEASIAALP
-127 EEEVEK
+127 KEEVQRS
-133 TLTEP
+133 LTEP
-138 ELRERIEKLTSEID
+138 ELRERIQKLTSEID

-159 KSDAEMESEGENLEE
+159 KSDAAMESEGENLEE
-174 RIRVQEEFT
+174 RIRVQEDFT
-183 HWVAKRRSSYAWQ
+183 HWVAKRRSSYAWH
-196 LLNRLESHQKN
+196 LLSRLETHKKN

-240 FWMNFSVSW
+240 FWMNFSISW
-249 IAVLLLLLVNKFSA
+249 IAIILLLLVNKFSA
-263 QLSSFLASM
+263 ELSSFLASI
-272 FGGNSFLKAGLN
+272 FNGNSFLKAGLN

-290 IGMTLGQVIGS
+290 IGMTLGQVIGG
-301 IFGFSLLHFFG
+301 IFGFSVLHFFG
-312 LLFAFSRKNSEHGQL
+312 LLFAFSRKNSEHKQL
-327 VKEETG
+327 VAEESG
-333 RTLAMETGIDD
+333 RALAMENGIDE

-479 LIGEKLVEKF
+479 QIGERLVEKF

-495 KVLPIAQPDVVS
+495 RVLPEAQPDVIS

-524 SSSVPISKWEEKLG
+524 STSAPVSKWEEKLG

-548 ISSFSEKGQALNR
+548 ISTFSETGQTANR
-561 HNEVE
+561 HNQVE
-566 SIFIASSRVPAKDGV
+566 SIFIASSKVPAKEGV
-581 AKTVAVNPGAR
+581 EKTVAVNPGAR

-607 PDEVAI
+607 PNEVAI
-613 FSDFKPTQEQVER
+613 FSDFKPTQEQLER

-636 QKIHVEEQDEQG
+636 QKVHVEGKDEEG
-648 SDGSENLVI
+648 TESTEHLVI

>member
-1 MSEPNLGG
+1 MSDQNLNG
-9 FNSKPSNGESKDV
+9 FNSKPTKAETSYT
-22 DPITPDVD
+22 DPITPEPDELS
-30 QVASE
+30 SE
-35 LPEADVDQ
+35 LPEVETEVTLGVDGDVDM
-43 VASELP
+43 A
-49 EADVASGVD
+49 EADVTEAD
-58 EIVVTEAEVTEAEV
+58 VTEVAVPDEDSS
-72 TEAPVME
+72 EAPL
-79 NSVEQTAS
+79 N
-87 EEIAQDDQTES
+87 
-98 PLNLPV
+98 PLMT
-104 INTTYTSPDS
+104 NTTYTSPDNESSQPEVEES
-114 ENIEP
+114 EPESEPVIE
-119 DSSIAALP
+119 ALP
-127 EEEVEK
+127 KEKVERK
-133 TLTEP
+133 LTEP
-138 ELRERIEKLTSEID
+138 ELRERIAKLTSEID

-174 RIRVQEEFT
+174 RMRVQEEFT

-207 LELDEKLIRDFSESA
+207 LELDEKLIRDFSESV

-240 FWMNFSVSW
+240 FWMNFSISW
-249 IAVLLLLLVNKFSA
+249 IAILLLLLVSKFSA
-263 QLSSFLASM
+263 QLSTFLANL

-301 IFGFSLLHFFG
+301 IFGFSILHFFG
-312 LLFAFSRKNSEHGQL
+312 LLFAFSRKNSEHRQL
-327 VKEETG
+327 IAEESG
-333 RTLAMETGIDD
+333 RALAMENGINE

-395 CVEVAVPTISRKSP
+395 CVEVAVPVISRKSL
-409 KYEELVLRTMN
+409 KYEELVLKTMN
-420 EIQTSAWRSEAHTEI
+420 KIQTPAWRAEAHNAI

-495 KVLPIAQPDVVS
+495 DVLPDAQPDVIS

-548 ISSFSEKGQALNR
+548 TSSFSEKGQALNR

-566 SIFIASSRVPAKDGV
+566 SIFIASSRVSAKEGV
-581 AKTVAVNPGAR
+581 EKTVAVNPGAR

-626 WAAKGGSTHG
+626 WAKGGSTHG
-636 QKIHVEEQDEQG
+636 QDVHVDGQEEEGNVG
-648 SDGSENLVI
+648 SDHLVI

>member
-9 FNSKPSNGESKDV
+9 LNSRPNDDGSKYV
-22 DPITPDVD
+22 GPVTPDVD
-30 QVASE
+30 EVISE
-35 LPEADVDQ
+35 SPEV
-43 VASELP
+43 
-49 EADVASGVD
+49 
-58 EIVVTEAEVTEAEV
+58 EAEVTPEVTQAEV
-72 TEAPVME
+72 TE
-79 NSVEQTAS
+79 VEVADVAVTDA
-87 EEIAQDDQTES
+87 EIAEVEVTEVAVPET
-98 PLNLPV
+98 PLTPLMT
-104 INTTYTSPDS
+104 NTSYTSPDLEGTQS
-114 ENIEP
+114 DVEE
-119 DSSIAALP
+119 SGLEASIAAQP
-127 EEEVEK
+127 KEEVQRS
-133 TLTEP
+133 LTEP
-138 ELRERIEKLTSEID
+138 ELRERIQKLTSEID

-159 KSDAEMESEGENLEE
+159 KSDAAMESEGENLEE
-174 RIRVQEEFT
+174 RIRVQEDFT

-196 LLNRLESHQKN
+196 LLSRLETHKKN

-240 FWMNFSVSW
+240 FWMNFSISW
-249 IAVLLLLLVNKFSA
+249 IAIILLLIVNKFSA
-263 QLSSFLASM
+263 ELSSFLANL

-301 IFGFSLLHFFG
+301 IFGFSVLHFFG
-312 LLFAFSRKNSEHGQL
+312 LLFAFSRKNSEHKQL
-327 VKEETG
+327 VAEESG
-333 RTLAMETGIDD
+333 RALAMENGIDE

-358 VPQILEVLSLSLH
+358 VPQMLEVLSLSLH

-479 LIGEKLVEKF
+479 QIGERLVEKF

-495 KVLPIAQPDVVS
+495 SVLPEAQPDVIS

-524 SSSVPISKWEEKLG
+524 STSAPVSKWEEKLG

-548 ISSFSEKGQALNR
+548 ISTFSETGQALNR
-561 HNEVE
+561 HNGVE
-566 SIFIASSRVPAKDGV
+566 SIFIASSKVPAKEGV
-581 AKTVAVNPGAR
+581 VKTVAVNPGAR

-607 PDEVAI
+607 PNEVAI

-636 QKIHVEEQDEQG
+636 QNIHVEGKEEEG
-648 SDGSENLVI
+648 TEGSEHLVI

>member
-1 MSEPNLGG
+1 MSDQNLDG
-9 FNSKPSNGESKDV
+9 FNSKPTKAETSYV
-22 DPITPDVD
+22 DPITPEADE
-30 QVASE
+30 ASSE
-35 LPEADVDQ
+35 LTEVETEVILGVD
-43 VASELP
+43 
-49 EADVASGVD
+49 EADVAEAD
-58 EIVVTEAEVTEAEV
+58 VTEVAVLDEDSS
-72 TEAPVME
+72 EAPL
-79 NSVEQTAS
+79 N
-87 EEIAQDDQTES
+87 
-98 PLNLPV
+98 PLMT
-104 INTTYTSPDS
+104 NTTYTSPGNESSQPEVEES
-114 ENIEP
+114 ESEP
-119 DSSIAALP
+119 DSSIEALP
-127 EEEVEK
+127 KEKVERK
-133 TLTEP
+133 LTEP
-138 ELRERIEKLTSEID
+138 ELRERIAKLTSEID

-240 FWMNFSVSW
+240 FWMNFSISW
-249 IAVLLLLLVNKFSA
+249 IAILLLLLVNKFSA
-263 QLSSFLASM
+263 QLSSFLANL
-272 FGGNSFLKAGLN
+272 FGGRSFLKAGLN
-284 AFLQQA
+284 AFFQQV

-312 LLFAFSRKNSEHGQL
+312 LLFAFSRKNSEHSQL
-327 VKEETG
+327 VAEESG
-333 RTLAMETGIDD
+333 RALAMEKGIDE

-395 CVEVAVPTISRKSP
+395 CVEVAVPVISRKSL
-409 KYEELVLRTMN
+409 KYEELVLKTMN
-420 EIQTSAWRSEAHTEI
+420 KIQTPAWRAEAHNAI

-495 KVLPIAQPDVVS
+495 DVLPDAQPDVIS

-514 GLELDGSLGS
+514 GLELDGSIGS

-561 HNEVE
+561 HNQVE
-566 SIFIASSRVPAKDGV
+566 SIFIASSRVRSKEGV
-581 AKTVAVNPGAR
+581 EKTVAVNPGAR
-592 PFEVAIRVDLSAWCK
+592 PFEVAIRVDLSVWCK

-626 WAAKGGSTHG
+626 WAKGGSTHG
-636 QKIHVEEQDEQG
+636 QNVHVDGIEEEG
-648 SDGSENLVI
+648 NDGSEHLVI

>member
-9 FNSKPSNGESKDV
+9 LNSRPNDDGSKYV
-22 DPITPDVD
+22 GPVTPDVD
-30 QVASE
+30 EVISE
-35 LPEADVDQ
+35 SPEV
-43 VASELP
+43 
-49 EADVASGVD
+49 
-58 EIVVTEAEVTEAEV
+58 EAEVTEEVTDEEAPEVEVAEADVAEVEVAEAEV
-72 TEAPVME
+72 TEE
-79 NSVEQTAS
+79 AS
-87 EEIAQDDQTES
+87 PET
-98 PLNLPV
+98 PLTPLMT
-104 INTTYTSPDS
+104 NTSYTSPDLEGTQPEVEES
-114 ENIEP
+114 GLETL
-119 DSSIAALP
+119 IAAQP
-127 EEEVEK
+127 KEEVQRS
-133 TLTEP
+133 LTEP

-159 KSDAEMESEGENLEE
+159 KSDAAMESEGENLEE
-174 RIRVQEEFT
+174 RIRVQEDFT
-183 HWVAKRRSSYAWQ
+183 HWVAKRRSSYAWH
-196 LLNRLESHQKN
+196 LLSRLDTHKKN

-240 FWMNFSVSW
+240 FWMNFSISW
-249 IAVLLLLLVNKFSA
+249 IAIILLLLVNKFSA
-263 QLSSFLASM
+263 ELSSFLANL

-301 IFGFSLLHFFG
+301 IFGFSVLHFFG
-312 LLFAFSRKNSEHGQL
+312 LLFAFSRKNSEHKQL
-327 VKEETG
+327 VAEESG
-333 RTLAMETGIDD
+333 RALAMENGIDE

-479 LIGEKLVEKF
+479 QIGERLVEKF

-495 KVLPIAQPDVVS
+495 RVLPEAQPDVIS

-524 SSSVPISKWEEKLG
+524 STSAPVSKWEEKLG

-548 ISSFSEKGQALNR
+548 ISTFSETGQTANR
-561 HNEVE
+561 HNQVE
-566 SIFIASSRVPAKDGV
+566 SIFIASSKVPAKEGV
-581 AKTVAVNPGAR
+581 EKTVAVNPGAR

-607 PDEVAI
+607 PNEVAI
-613 FSDFKPTQEQVER
+613 FSDFKPTQEQLER
-626 WAAKGGSTHG
+626 WAANGGSTHG
-636 QKIHVEEQDEQG
+636 QKVPVEGKDEEG
-648 SDGSENLVI
+648 TEGSEHLVI

>member
-9 FNSKPSNGESKDV
+9 LNSRPNDDGSKYV
-22 DPITPDVD
+22 GPVTPDVD
-30 QVASE
+30 EVISE
-35 LPEADVDQ
+35 SPEV
-43 VASELP
+43 
-49 EADVASGVD
+49 
-58 EIVVTEAEVTEAEV
+58 EAEVTEEVTDEEAPEVAVADADVAEVEVAEAEV
-72 TEAPVME
+72 TEE
-79 NSVEQTAS
+79 AS
-87 EEIAQDDQTES
+87 PET
-98 PLNLPV
+98 PLTPLMT
-104 INTTYTSPDS
+104 NTSYTSPDLEGTQPEVEES
-114 ENIEP
+114 GLETL
-119 DSSIAALP
+119 IAAQP
-127 EEEVEK
+127 KEEVQRS
-133 TLTEP
+133 LTEP
-138 ELRERIEKLTSEID
+138 ELRERIQKLTSEID

-159 KSDAEMESEGENLEE
+159 KSDAAMESEGENLEE
-174 RIRVQEEFT
+174 RIRVQEDFT
-183 HWVAKRRSSYAWQ
+183 HWVAKRRSSYAWH
-196 LLNRLESHQKN
+196 LLSRLETHKKN

-240 FWMNFSVSW
+240 FWMNFSISW
-249 IAVLLLLLVNKFSA
+249 IAIILLLLVNKFSA
-263 QLSSFLASM
+263 ELSSFLASI
-272 FGGNSFLKAGLN
+272 FNGNSFLKAGLN

-290 IGMTLGQVIGS
+290 IGMTLGQVIGG
-301 IFGFSLLHFFG
+301 IFGFSVLHFFG
-312 LLFAFSRKNSEHGQL
+312 LLFAFSRKNSEHKQL
-327 VKEETG
+327 VAEESG
-333 RTLAMETGIDD
+333 RALAMENGIDE

-479 LIGEKLVEKF
+479 QIGERLVEKF

-495 KVLPIAQPDVVS
+495 RVLPEAQPDVVS

-524 SSSVPISKWEEKLG
+524 STSAPVSKWEEKLG

-548 ISSFSEKGQALNR
+548 ISTFSETGQTANR
-561 HNEVE
+561 HNQVE
-566 SIFIASSRVPAKDGV
+566 SIFIASSKVPAKEGV
-581 AKTVAVNPGAR
+581 EKTVAVNPGAR

-607 PDEVAI
+607 PNEVAI
-613 FSDFKPTQEQVER
+613 FSDFKPTQEQLER

-636 QKIHVEEQDEQG
+636 QKVPVEGREEEG
-648 SDGSENLVI
+648 TESTEHLVI

>member
-9 FNSKPSNGESKDV
+9 LNSRPNDDGSKYV
-22 DPITPDVD
+22 GPVTPDVD
-30 QVASE
+30 EVISE
-35 LPEADVDQ
+35 SPEVEAEVTEEVTDEEAPDV
-43 VASELP
+43 E
-49 EADVASGVD
+49 
-58 EIVVTEAEVTEAEV
+58 VTEAEVTEAEV
-72 TEAPVME
+72 TEE
-79 NSVEQTAS
+79 AS
-87 EEIAQDDQTES
+87 PET
-98 PLNLPV
+98 PLTPLMT
-104 INTTYTSPDS
+104 NTSYTSPDLEGTQPEVEES
-114 ENIEP
+114 GLETL
-119 DSSIAALP
+119 IAARP
-127 EEEVEK
+127 KEEVQRS
-133 TLTEP
+133 LTEP
-138 ELRERIEKLTSEID
+138 ELRERIQKLTSEID

-159 KSDAEMESEGENLEE
+159 KSDAAMESEGENLEE
-174 RIRVQEEFT
+174 RIRVQEDFT
-183 HWVAKRRSSYAWQ
+183 HWVAKRRSSYAWH
-196 LLNRLESHQKN
+196 LLSRLESHKKN

-240 FWMNFSVSW
+240 FWMNFSISW
-249 IAVLLLLLVNKFSA
+249 IAIILLLLVNKFSA
-263 QLSSFLASM
+263 ELSSFLASI
-272 FGGNSFLKAGLN
+272 FNGNSFLKAGLN

-290 IGMTLGQVIGS
+290 IGMTLGQVIGG
-301 IFGFSLLHFFG
+301 IFGFSVLHFFG
-312 LLFAFSRKNSEHGQL
+312 LLFAFSRKNSEHKQL
-327 VKEETG
+327 VAEESG
-333 RTLAMETGIDD
+333 RALAMENGIEE

-479 LIGEKLVEKF
+479 QIGERLVEKF

-495 KVLPIAQPDVVS
+495 RVLPEAQPDVIS

-524 SSSVPISKWEEKLG
+524 STSAPVSKWEEKLG

-548 ISSFSEKGQALNR
+548 ISTFSETGQTANR
-561 HNEVE
+561 HNQVE
-566 SIFIASSRVPAKDGV
+566 SIFIASSKVPAKEGV
-581 AKTVAVNPGAR
+581 EKTVAVNPGAR

-607 PDEVAI
+607 PNEVAI
-613 FSDFKPTQEQVER
+613 FSDFKPTQEQLER

-636 QKIHVEEQDEQG
+636 QKVPVEGREEEG
-648 SDGSENLVI
+648 TESTEHLVI

>member
-9 FNSKPSNGESKDV
+9 FNSRPNDDGSKYV
-22 DPITPDVD
+22 GPVTPDVD
-30 QVASE
+30 EVISE
-35 LPEADVDQ
+35 SPEV
-43 VASELP
+43 
-49 EADVASGVD
+49 
-58 EIVVTEAEVTEAEV
+58 EAEVTPEVTQAEV
-72 TEAPVME
+72 TE
-79 NSVEQTAS
+79 VEVADVAVTDA
-87 EEIAQDDQTES
+87 EIAEVEVTEVAVPET
-98 PLNLPV
+98 PLTPLMT
-104 INTTYTSPDS
+104 NTSYTSPDLEGTQPEVEES
-114 ENIEP
+114 GLEA
-119 DSSIAALP
+119 SVAAQP
-127 EEEVEK
+127 KEEVQRS
-133 TLTEP
+133 LTEP
-138 ELRERIEKLTSEID
+138 ELRERIQKLTSEID

-159 KSDAEMESEGENLEE
+159 KSDAAMESEGENLEE
-174 RIRVQEEFT
+174 RIRVQEDFT

-196 LLNRLESHQKN
+196 LLSRLETHKKN

-240 FWMNFSVSW
+240 FWMNFSISW
-249 IAVLLLLLVNKFSA
+249 IAIILLLLVNKFSSE
-263 QLSSFLASM
+263 LSSFLANL

-301 IFGFSLLHFFG
+301 IFGFSVLHFFG
-312 LLFAFSRKNSEHGQL
+312 LLFAFSRKNSEHKQL
-327 VKEETG
+327 VAEESG
-333 RTLAMETGIDD
+333 RALAMENGIDE

-479 LIGEKLVEKF
+479 QIGERLVEKF

-495 KVLPIAQPDVVS
+495 RVLPEAQPDVIS

-524 SSSVPISKWEEKLG
+524 STSAPVSKWEEKLG

-548 ISSFSEKGQALNR
+548 ISTFSETGQTANR
-561 HNEVE
+561 HNQVE
-566 SIFIASSRVPAKDGV
+566 SIFIASAKVPAKEGV
-581 AKTVAVNPGAR
+581 EKTVAVNPGAR

-607 PDEVAI
+607 PNEVAI
-613 FSDFKPTQEQVER
+613 FSDFKPTQEQLER

-636 QKIHVEEQDEQG
+636 QKVHAEGKDEEGTE
-648 SDGSENLVI
+648 STEHLVI

>member
-9 FNSKPSNGESKDV
+9 LNSRPNDDGSKYV
-22 DPITPDVD
+22 GPVTPDVD
-30 QVASE
+30 EVISE
-35 LPEADVDQ
+35 SPEV
-43 VASELP
+43 
-49 EADVASGVD
+49 
-58 EIVVTEAEVTEAEV
+58 EAEVTEEVTDEEAPEVEVAEAEVTDAEIAEVEVAEVEV
-72 TEAPVME
+72 TEAVVPE
-79 NSVEQTAS
+79 T
-87 EEIAQDDQTES
+87 
-98 PLNLPV
+98 PLTPLMT
-104 INTTYTSPDS
+104 NTSYTSPDLEGTQPEVEES
-114 ENIEP
+114 GLEA
-119 DSSIAALP
+119 SIAAQP
-127 EEEVEK
+127 KEEVQRS
-133 TLTEP
+133 LTEP

-159 KSDAEMESEGENLEE
+159 KSDAAMESEGENLEE
-174 RIRVQEEFT
+174 RIRVQEDFT
-183 HWVAKRRSSYAWQ
+183 HWVAKRRSSYAWH
-196 LLNRLESHQKN
+196 LLSRLETHKKN

-240 FWMNFSVSW
+240 FWMNFSISW
-249 IAVLLLLLVNKFSA
+249 IAIILLLLVNKFSA
-263 QLSSFLASM
+263 ELSSFLANL

-301 IFGFSLLHFFG
+301 IFGFSVLHFFG
-312 LLFAFSRKNSEHGQL
+312 LLFAFSRKNSEHKQL
-327 VKEETG
+327 VAEESG
-333 RTLAMETGIDD
+333 RALAMENGIDE

-443 GFGSDGMAIREL
+443 GFGGDGMAIREL

-479 LIGEKLVEKF
+479 QIGERLVEKF

-495 KVLPIAQPDVVS
+495 RVLPEAQPDVIS

-524 SSSVPISKWEEKLG
+524 STSAPVSKWEEKLG

-548 ISSFSEKGQALNR
+548 ISTFSETGQTANR
-561 HNEVE
+561 HNQVE
-566 SIFIASSRVPAKDGV
+566 SIFIASSKVPAKEGV
-581 AKTVAVNPGAR
+581 EKTVAVNPGAR

-607 PDEVAI
+607 PNEVAI
-613 FSDFKPTQEQVER
+613 FSDFKPTQEQLER
-626 WAAKGGSTHG
+626 WAANGGSTHG
-636 QKIHVEEQDEQG
+636 QKVPVEGKDEEG
-648 SDGSENLVI
+648 TESTEHLVI

>member
-9 FNSKPSNGESKDV
+9 LNSRPNDDGSKYV
-22 DPITPDVD
+22 GPVTPDVD
-30 QVASE
+30 EVISE
-35 LPEADVDQ
+35 LPEA
-43 VASELP
+43 
-49 EADVASGVD
+49 
-58 EIVVTEAEVTEAEV
+58 EAEVTEEV
-72 TEAPVME
+72 TDEEAPEVAVAE
-79 NSVEQTAS
+79 ADVAEEAS
-87 EEIAQDDQTES
+87 PET
-98 PLNLPV
+98 PLTPLMT
-104 INTTYTSPDS
+104 NTSYTSPDLEGTQPEVEES
-114 ENIEP
+114 GLETL
-119 DSSIAALP
+119 IAAQP
-127 EEEVEK
+127 KEEVQRS
-133 TLTEP
+133 LTEP
-138 ELRERIEKLTSEID
+138 ELRERIQKLTSEID

-159 KSDAEMESEGENLEE
+159 KSDAAMESEGENLEE
-174 RIRVQEEFT
+174 RIRVQEDFT
-183 HWVAKRRSSYAWQ
+183 HWVAKRRSSYAWH
-196 LLNRLESHQKN
+196 LLSRLETHKKN

-240 FWMNFSVSW
+240 FWMNFSISW
-249 IAVLLLLLVNKFSA
+249 IAIILLLLVNKFSA
-263 QLSSFLASM
+263 ELSSFLASI
-272 FGGNSFLKAGLN
+272 FNGNSFLKAGLN

-290 IGMTLGQVIGS
+290 IGMTLGQVIGG
-301 IFGFSLLHFFG
+301 IFGFSVLHFFG
-312 LLFAFSRKNSEHGQL
+312 LLFAFSRKNSEHKQL
-327 VKEETG
+327 VAEESG
-333 RTLAMETGIDD
+333 RALAMENGIDE

-479 LIGEKLVEKF
+479 QIGERLVEKF

-495 KVLPIAQPDVVS
+495 RVLPEAQPDVIS

-524 SSSVPISKWEEKLG
+524 STSAPVSKWEEKLG

-548 ISSFSEKGQALNR
+548 ISTFSETGQTANR
-561 HNEVE
+561 HNQVE
-566 SIFIASSRVPAKDGV
+566 SIFIASSKVPAKEGV
-581 AKTVAVNPGAR
+581 EKTVAVNPGAR

-607 PDEVAI
+607 PNEVAI
-613 FSDFKPTQEQVER
+613 FSDFKPTQEQLER

-636 QKIHVEEQDEQG
+636 QKVHVEGKDEEG
-648 SDGSENLVI
+648 TESTEHLVI

>member
-9 FNSKPSNGESKDV
+9 LNSRPNDDGSKYV
-22 DPITPDVD
+22 GPVTPDVD
-30 QVASE
+30 EVISESPEVEAEVTEEVTDEEAPEVA
-35 LPEADVDQ
+35 
-43 VASELP
+43 VA
-49 EADVASGVD
+49 
-58 EIVVTEAEVTEAEV
+58 EAEVTEAEV
-72 TEAPVME
+72 AEVEVTEAAVPE
-79 NSVEQTAS
+79 T
-87 EEIAQDDQTES
+87 
-98 PLNLPV
+98 PLTPLMT
-104 INTTYTSPDS
+104 NTSYTSPDLEGTQPEVEES
-114 ENIEP
+114 GLET
-119 DSSIAALP
+119 SLAAQP
-127 EEEVEK
+127 KEEVQRS
-133 TLTEP
+133 LTEP
-138 ELRERIEKLTSEID
+138 ELRERIQKLTSEID

-159 KSDAEMESEGENLEE
+159 KSDAAMESEGENLEE
-174 RIRVQEEFT
+174 RIRVQEDFT

-196 LLNRLESHQKN
+196 LLSRLETHKKN

-240 FWMNFSVSW
+240 FWMNFSISW
-249 IAVLLLLLVNKFSA
+249 IAIILLLLVNKFSA
-263 QLSSFLASM
+263 ELSSFLASI
-272 FGGNSFLKAGLN
+272 FNGNSFLKAGLN

-290 IGMTLGQVIGS
+290 IGMTLGQVIGG
-301 IFGFSLLHFFG
+301 IFGFSVLHFFG
-312 LLFAFSRKNSEHGQL
+312 LLFAFSRKNSEHKQL
-327 VKEETG
+327 VAEESG
-333 RTLAMETGIDD
+333 RALAMENGIDE
-344 VRNARELIDSLHPQ
+344 VRNARELIESLHPQ

-479 LIGEKLVEKF
+479 QIGERLVEKF

-495 KVLPIAQPDVVS
+495 RVLPEAQPDVIS

-524 SSSVPISKWEEKLG
+524 STSAPVSKWEEKLG

-548 ISSFSEKGQALNR
+548 ISTFSETGQTANR
-561 HNEVE
+561 HNQVE
-566 SIFIASSRVPAKDGV
+566 SIFIASAKVPAKEGV
-581 AKTVAVNPGAR
+581 EKTVAVNPGAR

-607 PDEVAI
+607 PNEVAI
-613 FSDFKPTQEQVER
+613 FSDFKPTQEQLER

-636 QKIHVEEQDEQG
+636 QKVPVEGREEEG
-648 SDGSENLVI
+648 TESTEHLVI

>member
-9 FNSKPSNGESKDV
+9 LNSRPNDDGSKYV
-22 DPITPDVD
+22 GPVTPDVD
-30 QVASE
+30 EVISE
-35 LPEADVDQ
+35 SPEV
-43 VASELP
+43 
-49 EADVASGVD
+49 
-58 EIVVTEAEVTEAEV
+58 EAEVTEEVTDEEAPEVEVADADVAEVEVAEAEV
-72 TEAPVME
+72 TEE
-79 NSVEQTAS
+79 AS
-87 EEIAQDDQTES
+87 PET
-98 PLNLPV
+98 PLTPLMT
-104 INTTYTSPDS
+104 NTSYTSPDLEGTQPEVEES
-114 ENIEP
+114 GLETL
-119 DSSIAALP
+119 IAAQP
-127 EEEVEK
+127 KEEVQRS
-133 TLTEP
+133 LTEP
-138 ELRERIEKLTSEID
+138 ELRERIQKLTSEID

-159 KSDAEMESEGENLEE
+159 KSDAAMESEGENLEE
-174 RIRVQEEFT
+174 RIRVQEDFT
-183 HWVAKRRSSYAWQ
+183 HWVAKRRSSYAWH
-196 LLNRLESHQKN
+196 LLSRLETHKKN

-240 FWMNFSVSW
+240 FWMNFSISW
-249 IAVLLLLLVNKFSA
+249 IAIILLLLVNKFSSE
-263 QLSSFLASM
+263 LSSFLANL

-301 IFGFSLLHFFG
+301 IFGFSVLHFFG
-312 LLFAFSRKNSEHGQL
+312 LLFAFSRKNSEHKQL
-327 VKEETG
+327 VAEESG
-333 RTLAMETGIDD
+333 RALAMENGIDE

-479 LIGEKLVEKF
+479 QIGERLVEKF

-495 KVLPIAQPDVVS
+495 RVLPEAQPDVIS

-524 SSSVPISKWEEKLG
+524 STSAPVSKWEEKLG

-548 ISSFSEKGQALNR
+548 ISTFSETGQTANR
-561 HNEVE
+561 HNQVE
-566 SIFIASSRVPAKDGV
+566 SIFIASSKVPAKEGV
-581 AKTVAVNPGAR
+581 EKTVAVNPGAR

-607 PDEVAI
+607 PNEVAI
-613 FSDFKPTQEQVER
+613 FSDFKPTQEQLER
-626 WAAKGGSTHG
+626 WAANGGSTHG
-636 QKIHVEEQDEQG
+636 QKVPVEGKDEEG
-648 SDGSENLVI
+648 TESTEHLVI

>member
-9 FNSKPSNGESKDV
+9 FNSKPSNGETKDV
-22 DPITPDVD
+22 DPITPGVD
-30 QVASE
+30 PVASE
-35 LPEADVDQ
+35 LPEADVTEVD
-43 VASELP
+43 VT
-49 EADVASGVD
+49 EADVTEAD
-58 EIVVTEAEVTEAEV
+58 VTEADVTEADV

-79 NSVEQTAS
+79 NSVEETLS
-87 EEIAQDDQTES
+87 EEIAQDDQSET

-127 EEEVEK
+127 EEKVEK

-231 SLRKWFMKR
+231 SLRKWYMKR
-240 FWMNFSVSW
+240 FWMNFSISW
-249 IAVLLLLLVNKFSA
+249 IAVLLLILVNKFSA

-327 VKEETG
+327 VKEESG
-333 RTLAMETGIDD
+333 RTLAMEKGIDE
-344 VRNARELIDSLHPQ
+344 VRSARELIDSLHPQ

-420 EIQTSAWRSEAHTEI
+420 EIQTSAWRSEAHIEI

-566 SIFIASSRVPAKDGV
+566 SIFIASSRVPAKVGV
-581 AKTVAVNPGAR
+581 EKTVAVNPGAR

-636 QKIHVEEQDEQG
+636 QKIHVDGQDD
-648 SDGSENLVI
+648 DGNDGASNLVI

>member
-9 FNSKPSNGESKDV
+9 LNSRPNDDGSKYV
-22 DPITPDVD
+22 GPVTPDVD
-30 QVASE
+30 EVISE
-35 LPEADVDQ
+35 SPEV
-43 VASELP
+43 
-49 EADVASGVD
+49 EA
-58 EIVVTEAEVTEAEV
+58 EVTEEVTDEEAPDVEVTEAEV
-72 TEAPVME
+72 TEE
-79 NSVEQTAS
+79 AS
-87 EEIAQDDQTES
+87 PET
-98 PLNLPV
+98 PLTPLMT
-104 INTTYTSPDS
+104 NTSYTSPDLEGTQPEVEES
-114 ENIEP
+114 GLETL
-119 DSSIAALP
+119 IAARP
-127 EEEVEK
+127 KEEVQRS
-133 TLTEP
+133 LTEP
-138 ELRERIEKLTSEID
+138 ELRERIQKLTSEID

-159 KSDAEMESEGENLEE
+159 KSDAAMESEGENLEE
-174 RIRVQEEFT
+174 RIRVQEDFT
-183 HWVAKRRSSYAWQ
+183 HWVAKRRSSYAWH
-196 LLNRLESHQKN
+196 LLSRLETHKKN

-240 FWMNFSVSW
+240 FWMNFSISW
-249 IAVLLLLLVNKFSA
+249 IAIILLLLVNKFSA
-263 QLSSFLASM
+263 ELSSFLASI
-272 FGGNSFLKAGLN
+272 FNGNSFLKAGLN

-290 IGMTLGQVIGS
+290 IGMTLGQVIGG
-301 IFGFSLLHFFG
+301 IFGFSVLHFFG
-312 LLFAFSRKNSEHGQL
+312 LLFAFSRKNSEHKQL
-327 VKEETG
+327 VAEESG
-333 RTLAMETGIDD
+333 RALAMENGIEE

-479 LIGEKLVEKF
+479 QIGERLVEKF

-495 KVLPIAQPDVVS
+495 RVLPEVQPDVIS

-524 SSSVPISKWEEKLG
+524 STSAPVSKWEEKLG

-548 ISSFSEKGQALNR
+548 ISTFSETGQTANR
-561 HNEVE
+561 HNQVE
-566 SIFIASSRVPAKDGV
+566 SIFIASSKVPAKEGV
-581 AKTVAVNPGAR
+581 EKTVAVNPGAR

-607 PDEVAI
+607 PNEVAI
-613 FSDFKPTQEQVER
+613 FSDFKPTQEQLER

-636 QKIHVEEQDEQG
+636 QKVPVEGREEEG
-648 SDGSENLVI
+648 TESTEHLVI

>member
-1 MSEPNLGG
+1 MSDQNLEG
-9 FNSKPSNGESKDV
+9 FNSKPKTPETKGLLVPDPDLTPSDLPEV
-22 DPITPDVD
+22 DTEITQTVD
-30 QVASE
+30 EEPVMHASE
-35 LPEADVDQ
+35 IESSFEESATEEVSHGDQ
-43 VASELP
+43 IE
-49 EADVASGVD
+49 
-58 EIVVTEAEVTEAEV
+58 T
-72 TEAPVME
+72 
-79 NSVEQTAS
+79 
-87 EEIAQDDQTES
+87 
-98 PLNLPV
+98 PLNLRV
-104 INTTYTSPDS
+104 MNTTYVSPDEESTEQATAES
-114 ENIEP
+114 ELASDSDSAIEE
-119 DSSIAALP
+119 LP
-127 EEEVEK
+127 KEKVERK
-133 TLTEP
+133 LTEP

-159 KSDAEMESEGENLEE
+159 KSDAEMEREGENLEE
-174 RIRVQEEFT
+174 RIRVQEEFN

-196 LLNRLESHQKN
+196 LLSRLETHQKN
-207 LELDEKLIRDFSESA
+207 LELDEKLIRDFAASA

-240 FWMNFSVSW
+240 FWMNFSISW
-249 IAVLLLLLVNKFSA
+249 IAILLLLLVNKFSSE
-263 QLSSFLASM
+263 LSSFLAGL

-312 LLFAFSRKNSEHGQL
+312 LLFAFSRKNSEHLQL
-327 VKEETG
+327 VAEESA
-333 RTLAMETGIDD
+333 RTLAMENGIND

-395 CVEVAVPTISRKSP
+395 CVEVAVPVISRKSP
-409 KYEELVLRTMN
+409 KYEELVLKTMN
-420 EIQTSAWRSEAHTEI
+420 KIQTPAWRAEAHTEI

-443 GFGSDGMAIREL
+443 GFGSDGMAIREI

-495 KVLPIAQPDVVS
+495 DVLPDVQPDVIS

-561 HNEVE
+561 HNQVE
-566 SIFIASSRVPAKDGV
+566 SIFIASSRVPAKEGV
-581 AKTVAVNPGAR
+581 EKTVAVDPGAR

-626 WAAKGGSTHG
+626 WAKGGRTHG
-636 QKIHVEEQDEQG
+636 QDVHVEPQENEG
-648 SDGSENLVI
+648 TDGSAHLVV

>member
-9 FNSKPSNGESKDV
+9 LNSRPNDDGSKYV
-22 DPITPDVD
+22 GPVTPDVD
-30 QVASE
+30 EVISE
-35 LPEADVDQ
+35 LPEAEVTEDVADEEVTE
-43 VASELP
+43 VAS
-49 EADVASGVD
+49 A
-58 EIVVTEAEVTEAEV
+58 EAEVAEV
-72 TEAPVME
+72 EVAEAVVPEAPL
-79 NSVEQTAS
+79 T
-87 EEIAQDDQTES
+87 
-98 PLNLPV
+98 PLM
-104 INTTYTSPDS
+104 TKTSYTSPDLEGTQPEVEES
-114 ENIEP
+114 GLEA
-119 DSSIAALP
+119 SIAAQP
-127 EEEVEK
+127 KEEVQRS
-133 TLTEP
+133 LTEP
-138 ELRERIEKLTSEID
+138 ELRERIQKLTSEID

-159 KSDAEMESEGENLEE
+159 KSDAAMESEGENLEE
-174 RIRVQEEFT
+174 RIRVQEDFT

-196 LLNRLESHQKN
+196 LLSRLETHKKN

-240 FWMNFSVSW
+240 FWMNFSISW
-249 IAVLLLLLVNKFSA
+249 IAIILLLIVNKFSA
-263 QLSSFLASM
+263 ELSSFLANL

-301 IFGFSLLHFFG
+301 IFGFSVLHFFG
-312 LLFAFSRKNSEHGQL
+312 LLFAFSRKNSEHKQL
-327 VKEETG
+327 VAEESG
-333 RTLAMETGIDD
+333 RALAMENGIDE

-479 LIGEKLVEKF
+479 QIGERLVEKF

-495 KVLPIAQPDVVS
+495 SVLPEAQPDVIS

-524 SSSVPISKWEEKLG
+524 STSAPVSKWEEKLG

-548 ISSFSEKGQALNR
+548 ISTFSETGQALNR
-561 HNEVE
+561 HNGVE
-566 SIFIASSRVPAKDGV
+566 SIFIASAKVPAKEGV
-581 AKTVAVNPGAR
+581 EKTVAVNPGAR

-607 PDEVAI
+607 PNEVAI
-613 FSDFKPTQEQVER
+613 FSDFKPTQEQLER

-636 QKIHVEEQDEQG
+636 QKVHVEGKDEEG
-648 SDGSENLVI
+648 TESTEHLVI

>member
-9 FNSKPSNGESKDV
+9 LNSRPNDDGSKYV
-22 DPITPDVD
+22 GPVTPDVD
-30 QVASE
+30 EVISE
-35 LPEADVDQ
+35 SPEV
-43 VASELP
+43 
-49 EADVASGVD
+49 EA
-58 EIVVTEAEVTEAEV
+58 EVTEEVTDEEVTDEEAPDVEVTEAEV
-72 TEAPVME
+72 TEE
-79 NSVEQTAS
+79 AS
-87 EEIAQDDQTES
+87 PET
-98 PLNLPV
+98 PLTPLMT
-104 INTTYTSPDS
+104 NTSYTSPDLEGTQPEVEES
-114 ENIEP
+114 GLETL
-119 DSSIAALP
+119 IAARP
-127 EEEVEK
+127 KEEVQRS
-133 TLTEP
+133 LTEP
-138 ELRERIEKLTSEID
+138 ELRERIQKLTSEID

-159 KSDAEMESEGENLEE
+159 KSDAAMESEGENLEE
-174 RIRVQEEFT
+174 RIRVQEDFT
-183 HWVAKRRSSYAWQ
+183 HWVAKRRSSYAWH
-196 LLNRLESHQKN
+196 LLSRLETHKKN

-240 FWMNFSVSW
+240 FWMNFSISW
-249 IAVLLLLLVNKFSA
+249 IAIILLLLVNKFSA
-263 QLSSFLASM
+263 ELSSFLASI
-272 FGGNSFLKAGLN
+272 FNGNSFLKAGLN

-290 IGMTLGQVIGS
+290 IGMTLGQVIGG
-301 IFGFSLLHFFG
+301 IFGFSVLHFFG
-312 LLFAFSRKNSEHGQL
+312 LLFAFSRKNSEHKQL
-327 VKEETG
+327 VAEESG
-333 RTLAMETGIDD
+333 RALAMENGIEE

-395 CVEVAVPTISRKSP
+395 CVEVAVPTISRKSL

-479 LIGEKLVEKF
+479 QIGERLVEKF

-495 KVLPIAQPDVVS
+495 RVLPEVQPDVIS

-524 SSSVPISKWEEKLG
+524 STSAPVSKWEEKLG

-548 ISSFSEKGQALNR
+548 ISTFSETGQTANR
-561 HNEVE
+561 HNQVE
-566 SIFIASSRVPAKDGV
+566 SIFIASSKVPAKEGV
-581 AKTVAVNPGAR
+581 EKTVAVNPGAR

-607 PDEVAI
+607 PNEVAI
-613 FSDFKPTQEQVER
+613 FSDFKPTQEQLER

-636 QKIHVEEQDEQG
+636 QKVPVEGREEEG
-648 SDGSENLVI
+648 TESTEHLVI

>member
-9 FNSKPSNGESKDV
+9 FNSKPSNGETKDV
-22 DPITPDVD
+22 DPMTPDVD
-30 QVASE
+30 QPS
-35 LPEADVDQ
+35 
-43 VASELP
+43 SELP
-49 EADVASGVD
+49 EADVALGVEEVVIAEAD
-58 EIVVTEAEVTEAEV
+58 ATEKVVTEEVV

-79 NSVEQTAS
+79 NSGEEITS
-87 EEIAQDDQTES
+87 EEISQDDQTEA

-114 ENIEP
+114 ESIEPEVQESEP
-119 DSSIAALP
+119 DSSIAAPP

-240 FWMNFSVSW
+240 FWMNFSISW
-249 IAVLLLLLVNKFSA
+249 IAVLLLILVNKFSA
-263 QLSSFLASM
+263 QLSSFLANI

-312 LLFAFSRKNSEHGQL
+312 LLFAFSRKNSEHKQL
-327 VKEETG
+327 VAEESG
-333 RTLAMETGIDD
+333 RALAMENGIDE

-376 KSDSLLFSGSVP
+376 KSDSLLFSGSC
-388 DTATLPS
+388 LL
-395 CVEVAVPTISRKSP
+395 
-409 KYEELVLRTMN
+409 Y
-420 EIQTSAWRSEAHTEI
+420 TSDAADE
-435 IQRLAESI
+435 
-443 GFGSDGMAIREL
+443 
-455 DDDQRKSGK
+455 
-464 RQLILTAGQNLESAE
+464 
-479 LIGEKLVEKF
+479 
-489 TRITQE
+489 RI
-495 KVLPIAQPDVVS
+495 V
-507 LRPNPLE
+507 
-514 GLELDGSLGS
+514 
-524 SSSVPISKWEEKLG
+524 
-538 EIADLASPWS
+538 
-548 ISSFSEKGQALNR
+548 
-561 HNEVE
+561 
-566 SIFIASSRVPAKDGV
+566 
-581 AKTVAVNPGAR
+581 
-592 PFEVAIRVDLSAWCK
+592 
-607 PDEVAI
+607 
-613 FSDFKPTQEQVER
+613 
-626 WAAKGGSTHG
+626 
-636 QKIHVEEQDEQG
+636 
-648 SDGSENLVI
+648 

>member
-9 FNSKPSNGESKDV
+9 LNSRPNDDGSKYV
-22 DPITPDVD
+22 GPVTPDVD
-30 QVASE
+30 EVISE
-35 LPEADVDQ
+35 LSEA
-43 VASELP
+43 
-49 EADVASGVD
+49 
-58 EIVVTEAEVTEAEV
+58 EAEVTEEV
-72 TEAPVME
+72 TDEEAPEVAVADADVAE
-79 NSVEQTAS
+79 EAS
-87 EEIAQDDQTES
+87 PET
-98 PLNLPV
+98 PLTPLMT
-104 INTTYTSPDS
+104 NTSYTSPDLEGTQPEVEES
-114 ENIEP
+114 GLEA
-119 DSSIAALP
+119 SIAAQP
-127 EEEVEK
+127 KEEVQRS
-133 TLTEP
+133 LTEP
-138 ELRERIEKLTSEID
+138 ELRERIQKLTSEID

-159 KSDAEMESEGENLEE
+159 KSDAAMESEGENLEE
-174 RIRVQEEFT
+174 RIRVQEDFT

-196 LLNRLESHQKN
+196 LLSRLETHKKN

-240 FWMNFSVSW
+240 FWMNFSISW
-249 IAVLLLLLVNKFSA
+249 IAIILLLLVNKFSA
-263 QLSSFLASM
+263 ELSSFLASI
-272 FGGNSFLKAGLN
+272 FNGNSFLKAGLN

-290 IGMTLGQVIGS
+290 IGMTLGQVIGG
-301 IFGFSLLHFFG
+301 IFGFSVLHFFG
-312 LLFAFSRKNSEHGQL
+312 LLFAFSRKNSEHKQL
-327 VKEETG
+327 VAEESG
-333 RTLAMETGIDD
+333 RALAMENGIDE

-479 LIGEKLVEKF
+479 QIGERLVEKF

-495 KVLPIAQPDVVS
+495 RVLPEAQPDVIS

-524 SSSVPISKWEEKLG
+524 STSAPVSKWEEKLG

-548 ISSFSEKGQALNR
+548 ISTFSETGQTANR
-561 HNEVE
+561 HNQVE
-566 SIFIASSRVPAKDGV
+566 SIFIASSKVPAKEGV
-581 AKTVAVNPGAR
+581 EKTVAVNPGAR

-607 PDEVAI
+607 PNEVAI
-613 FSDFKPTQEQVER
+613 FSDFKPTQEQLER

-636 QKIHVEEQDEQG
+636 QKVHVEGKDEEG
-648 SDGSENLVI
+648 TESTEHLVI

>member
-1 MSEPNLGG
+1 MSDQNLDG
-9 FNSKPSNGESKDV
+9 FNSKPTKDETSYA
-22 DPITPDVD
+22 DPITPEPE
-30 QVASE
+30 VASSE
-35 LPEADVDQ
+35 LTEVETEVILGVDEADV
-43 VASELP
+43 P
-49 EADVASGVD
+49 EADVAEAD
-58 EIVVTEAEVTEAEV
+58 VTEVAVLDEDSS
-72 TEAPVME
+72 EAPL
-79 NSVEQTAS
+79 N
-87 EEIAQDDQTES
+87 
-98 PLNLPV
+98 PLMT
-104 INTTYTSPDS
+104 NTTYTSPDNES
-114 ENIEP
+114 SQPEVEESVSEP
-119 DSSIAALP
+119 DSSIEALP
-127 EEEVEK
+127 KEKVERK
-133 TLTEP
+133 LTEP
-138 ELRERIEKLTSEID
+138 ELRERIAKLTSEID

-159 KSDAEMESEGENLEE
+159 KSDAEMEIEGENLEE

-240 FWMNFSVSW
+240 FWMNFSISW
-249 IAVLLLLLVNKFSA
+249 IAILLLLLVNMFSP
-263 QLSSFLASM
+263 QLSSFLANI

-284 AFLQQA
+284 AFFQQA

-312 LLFAFSRKNSEHGQL
+312 LLFAFSRKNSEHSQL
-327 VKEETG
+327 VAEESG
-333 RTLAMETGIDD
+333 RALAMENGIDE

-395 CVEVAVPTISRKSP
+395 CVEVAVPVISRKSP

-443 GFGSDGMAIREL
+443 GLGSDGMAIREL

-479 LIGEKLVEKF
+479 VIGEKLVEKF

-495 KVLPIAQPDVVS
+495 NVLPIAQPDVVS

-514 GLELDGSLGS
+514 GLELDGSIGS

-548 ISSFSEKGQALNR
+548 ISTFSETGQTLNR
-561 HNEVE
+561 HNQVE
-566 SIFIASSRVPAKDGV
+566 SIFIASSRVPAKVGV
-581 AKTVAVNPGAR
+581 EKTDAVNPGAR
-592 PFEVAIRVDLSAWCK
+592 PFEVAIRVDLSVWCK
-607 PDEVAI
+607 PNEVAI
-613 FSDFKPTQEQVER
+613 FSDFKPTQEQIDR
-626 WAAKGGSTHG
+626 WAKGGSTHG
-636 QKIHVEEQDEQG
+636 QDVNVDGKEEKRD
-648 SDGSENLVI
+648 DGSEHLVV